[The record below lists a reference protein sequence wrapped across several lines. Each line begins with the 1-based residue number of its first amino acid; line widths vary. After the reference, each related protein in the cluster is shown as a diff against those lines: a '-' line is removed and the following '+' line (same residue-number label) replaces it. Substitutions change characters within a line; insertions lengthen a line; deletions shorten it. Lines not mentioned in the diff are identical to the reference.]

1 MKLIIGFIIL
11 WILNFCLS
19 IDLYGEEIKEG
30 VLRTPDER
38 FENLKDYP
46 FEPNY
51 MMIDGLRIHYL
62 DEGPKDANPIFL
74 LHGEPAW
81 SYLFRKMIPVLTA
94 QVIE

>member
-1 MKLIIGFIIL
+1 MKLIIGFFIL
-11 WILNFCLS
+11 STLNLFIS
-19 IDLYGEEIKEG
+19 MNLYGNEIKEG

-46 FEPNY
+46 FKPNY

-62 DEGPKDANPIFL
+62 DERPRDAAPIFL

-81 SYLFRKMIPVLTA
+81 SYLF
-94 QVIE
+94 